1 MFGRMLRGAAYV
13 KAPMETFVMTH
24 PLRALKWGATYLAVK
39 TLLDMRRR
47 RTGHRQ
53 VARFPVR

>member
-13 KAPMETFVMTH
+13 KAPVETFVLTH
-24 PLRALKWGATYLAVK
+24 PLRALKWGAAYLAVK

-47 RTGHRQ
+47 GRASRAGTM
-53 VARFPVR
+53 